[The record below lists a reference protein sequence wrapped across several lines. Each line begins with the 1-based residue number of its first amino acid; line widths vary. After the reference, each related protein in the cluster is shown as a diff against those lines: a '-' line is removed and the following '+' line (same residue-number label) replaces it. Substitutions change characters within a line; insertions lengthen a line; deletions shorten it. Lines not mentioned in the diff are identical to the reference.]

1 MSESACNK
9 AWRTTF
15 VAHCA
20 AGLLAAVVIKLA
32 TAEGPEAVAHGDAA
46 ALIACDM

>member
-9 AWRTTF
+9 AWRTIF

-32 TAEGPEAVAHGDAA
+32 TAKGAKAVTHDDAA